1 MEIVSSELF
10 RGLTLGGSL
19 IIAIGAQNAHILRQG
34 ITRQSPWLSAL
45 ICSICDTILIA
56 CAIWVFGQIFQQN
69 IRLTNIAIIGGCLY
83 LLYFSFESFKAV
95 FSNQSLDI
103 SVSQNIKNIRA
114 IIMRTLM
121 VSLLNPHALL
131 DTFVIMGSATV
142 TLNAA
147 AKLSFMIGAIV
158 ASWLWFWGLA
168 GLAHQLSP
176 ILSRPNIW
184 RIINTI
190 IGFILLYF
198 SIHLFMS
205 LFH

>member
-1 MEIVSSELF
+1 MKIISSELF

-34 ITRQSPWLSAL
+34 ITRQAPWLAAL
-45 ICSICDTILIA
+45 ICSICDTILIT

-69 IRLTNIAIIGGCLY
+69 AWLTNIAIMGGCLY
-83 LLYFSFESFKAV
+83 LLYFSYESFKAV

-103 SVSQNIKNIRA
+103 AVGQNIKNLRS

-142 TLNAA
+142 KLNSAE
-147 AKLSFMIGAIV
+147 KLSFMIGAII
-158 ASWLWFWGLA
+158 ASWVWFWGLA

-190 IGFILLYF
+190 IGLILLYF
-198 SIHLFMS
+198 AIHLFMA
-205 LFH
+205 LFQ

>member
-1 MEIVSSELF
+1 MEIISSELF

-34 ITRQSPWLSAL
+34 IIRQSPWLTAF

-69 IRLTNIAIIGGCLY
+69 VWLTNIAIIGGCLY

-103 SVSQNIKNIRA
+103 TVGQNTKNLRN

-142 TLNAA
+142 TLNPAE
-147 AKLSFMIGAIV
+147 KMSFMIGAII
-158 ASWLWFWGLA
+158 ASWVWFWGLS

-190 IGFILLYF
+190 IGLILLYF
-198 SIHLFMS
+198 AIHLFRA
-205 LFH
+205 LF